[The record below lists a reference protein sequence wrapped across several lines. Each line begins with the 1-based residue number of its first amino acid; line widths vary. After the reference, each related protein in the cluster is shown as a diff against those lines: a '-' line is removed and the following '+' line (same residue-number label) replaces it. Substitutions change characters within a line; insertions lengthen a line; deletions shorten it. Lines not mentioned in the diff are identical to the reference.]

1 MKYYKTIFHI
11 SAPEG
16 LFQDAID
23 ITSALAGEAGFE
35 SFEDC
40 EEGLCGYVQQP
51 LFDRSMLE
59 QLLSDFPLP
68 SCNVTFSVEEA
79 EYRDWNE
86 QWEEEGFE
94 PIVVSSTMPDGS
106 SKTLVIHDGRH
117 LPSDNSQLS
126 VLNSQF
132 SIEIDAKMAFGTGT
146 HETTRMIVGELLNM
160 DLSGKHVLDCGTGT
174 GILSIVALKLG
185 AAHATGY
192 DIDEW
197 SADNARHNAVINR
210 VDERFT
216 SLLGDATLL
225 DALTTPDG
233 SPSGFDLVLANIN
246 RNILLADM
254 PRFRQQMR
262 PGATLILSGFYTSDV
277 PLLTEKAQSLG
288 LKVIKQNTDDNWT
301 CLVIGEQ

>member
-225 DALTTPDG
+225 DTLTTPDG